1 MPFQQYPQRD
11 AVKNYFPLPNEIFSL
26 DLTTGELAV
35 YAYLLY
41 IENRENYQSRASY
54 GTIGHAIHR
63 EKKTVMRYVSGLV
76 EKRLISVEPTLVHP
90 TGEKPRNG
98 SLLYTI
104 RPIQEAVDY
113 KNERQLAKA
122 DAARERHRVQKLLA
136 KQHPQVRHID
146 AVLAESSGESLS

>member
-54 GTIGHAIHR
+54 ATIGHAIHR

-90 TGEKPRNG
+90 AGEKPRNG

-104 RPIQEAVDY
+104 RPIREAVDY

-122 DAARERHRVQKLLA
+122 DAVRERHRVQKLLA
-136 KQHPQVRHID
+136 KQHPQIKHVD
-146 AVLAESSGESLS
+146 AVLAEGSGESLS

>member
-1 MPFQQYPQRD
+1 MPYQQYSQRD

-41 IENRENYQSRASY
+41 IEDRQNYQCRASY
-54 GTIGHAIHR
+54 VTIGRAIRR
-63 EKKTVMRYVSGLV
+63 EKKTVMRYVCGLV
-76 EKRLISVEPTLVHP
+76 EKRLITVESTLVYP
-90 TGEKPRNG
+90 AGEKPRNG
-98 SLLYTI
+98 SLLYNI

-136 KQHPQVRHID
+136 KQHPLVKRVD
-146 AVLAESSGESLS
+146 AVLAESSDESLS